1 MESQNEIKS
10 ITEGT
15 ETVPQRTAKD
25 SVFCDLFQDP
35 ENLLEL
41 YRCLHPEDTGAT
53 VEDLGNVTL
62 RNILVEDQYNDLGFT
77 VRDRQLILLEAQS
90 TWSANIVLRILLY
103 LADTWNAHIVK
114 YNCNLYGTKP
124 PALPKPELYVL
135 YTGSRKERPEWI
147 SLADTLFDG
156 DRTFLDVRVRMLYG
170 DGSVNG
176 ILNQYVVFTKIIDE
190 QSRIYGRT
198 QKAVEETIRLCRQAG
213 ALEKYLTSHEREVVR
228 IMTTLFSQEYVTNAY
243 VAEVREEGR
252 AEGRAEG
259 RLDEKKETAFRMK
272 AMGSDNSFIAS
283 VLDIS
288 QNIVQGWFADSSET
302 SA

>member
-1 MESQNEIKS
+1 MELQNETKP

-41 YRCLHPEDTGAT
+41 YRCLHPEDTAAA

-77 VRDRQLILLEAQS
+77 IRDRQLILLEAQS

-114 YNCNLYGTKP
+114 YRCNLYGTKP
-124 PALPKPELYVL
+124 PLLPKPELYVL
-135 YTGSRKERPEWI
+135 YTGRRRERPEWI
-147 SLADTLFDG
+147 SLADTLFGG
-156 DRTFLDVRVRMLYG
+156 DSTYLDVRVRMLYG

-176 ILNQYVVFTKIIDE
+176 ILNQYVVFTEIIDE
-190 QSRIYGRT
+190 QIRIHGRT

-213 ALEKYLTSHEREVVR
+213 ALEKYLTSHEREVIR
-228 IMTTLFSQEYVTNAY
+228 IMTTLFSQEYVTEAY
-243 VAEVREEGR
+243 GEEKLQ
-252 AEGRAEG
+252 EGRAEG
-259 RLDEKKETAFRMK
+259 RLDEKKETAFRLK

-288 QNIVQGWFADSSET
+288 LSIVQGWFADASEVST
-302 SA
+302 